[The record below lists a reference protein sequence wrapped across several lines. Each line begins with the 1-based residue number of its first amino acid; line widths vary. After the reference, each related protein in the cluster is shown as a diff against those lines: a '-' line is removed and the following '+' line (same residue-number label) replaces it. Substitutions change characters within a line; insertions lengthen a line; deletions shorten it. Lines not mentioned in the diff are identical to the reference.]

1 MKFALRIFG
10 VLAVVFAL
18 YVIVGEQLVGS
29 SGDAYVNTR
38 LAAVKS
44 PVQGTLQLAT
54 APVGGRVVLNE
65 VMGNVTGRVAD
76 ATALNGLEQARA
88 ITGADIATVGASGP
102 TQGESLARLEARAA
116 ALDELLG
123 EKRAAQLNGQAGAL
137 RSTVD
142 GVIWSISGFSGEF
155 VALGDTV
162 AQVADCS
169 SPFIHASVD
178 QRLYNRLAVG
188 DPAQFRLH
196 DGPAMAASVAL
207 LAGTGPR
214 TLLETLAINPTERLL
229 EGYSVLL
236 AAPGLTE
243 NGACPL
249 GKTGRVVFSSG
260 PLSGLGEWLTA
271 IGL

>member
-18 YVIVGEQLVGS
+18 YVIIGEQLVGS
-29 SGDAYVNTR
+29 SGEAYVNTR
-38 LAAVKS
+38 LSAVKS

-65 VMGNVTGRVAD
+65 VIGNVAGRVAD
-76 ATALNGLEQARA
+76 TTALNGLEQARA
-88 ITGADIATVGASGP
+88 ITGADIETIGASGP
-102 TQGESLARLEARAA
+102 AQGETLARLEARAA
-116 ALDELLG
+116 ALDRLLE
-123 EKRAAQLNGQAGAL
+123 EKRAAQLTGQAGAL
-137 RSTVD
+137 RSTVN
-142 GVIWSISGFSGEF
+142 GVLWSISSFSGEF
-155 VALGDTV
+155 VSLGDTV

-169 SPFIHASVD
+169 TPFVHASVD
-178 QRLYNRLAVG
+178 QRLYNRLSVG

-196 DGPAMAASVAL
+196 DGPAMEASVVL

-214 TLLETLAINPTERLL
+214 TLLETLAINPTDRLL

-236 AAPGLTE
+236 AAPGLTG

-260 PLSGLGEWLTA
+260 PLSGVGEWLST